1 VTTTTH
7 ALSPEQRATYE
18 RDGFVVLPA
27 LFTADE
33 LQAARDEA
41 DRLADE
47 LVNASIALGKVS
59 PRLDLRKDDKGTVL
73 LKIQPVGDISPV
85 FAAMERDPR
94 LLDPMRELLGC
105 EPLLLEEKLNGKER
119 LAVGLDELGLRNW
132 APEFP
137 WHTDMHYFY
146 FEGYPDETLSSA
158 IALDDC
164 TEENGP
170 LRFVPGSHLKH
181 DWPVR
186 TEWPPDLADGAI
198 DDSLGVPLICPAGT
212 VVVFH
217 SRVVH
222 ASSPNRTAKPRRL
235 IIYSHFPETHQ
246 VEPDARNKGLRAAGR
261 EHESEYADLLAT
273 GGYVPTQVRL
283 TS

>member
-1 VTTTTH
+1 MTTTTPV
-7 ALSPEQRATYE
+7 LTPEQREAYE
-18 RDGFVVLPA
+18 RDGFIVLPA
-27 LFTADE
+27 LFGPEE
-33 LQAARDEA
+33 LAAARAEA

-47 LVNASIALGKVS
+47 LVNASIALGRIS
-59 PRLDLRKDDKGTVL
+59 PRLDLRRDDKGTVL

-85 FAAMERDPR
+85 FAALERDPR

-119 LAVGLDELGLRNW
+119 LGVDLSSLGLREW

-146 FEGYPDETLSSA
+146 FEGYPDATLSSA

-164 TEENGP
+164 TVENGA

-186 TEWPPDLADGAI
+186 TEWPPDLAEGAV
-198 DDSLGVPLICPAGT
+198 DDSLGVPLTCPAGT
-212 VVVFH
+212 VVIFH

-222 ASSPNRTAKPRRL
+222 ASSPNRTNKPRRL
-235 IIYSHFPETHQ
+235 IIYSHFPSTHE
-246 VEPDARNKGLRAAGR
+246 VEPDARNQGLRAAGR
-261 EHESEYADLLAT
+261 EHESEYAEVLAR
-273 GGYVPTQVRL
+273 GGYSPQPVRL
-283 TS
+283 V

>member
-1 VTTTTH
+1 MLT
-7 ALSPEQRATYE
+7 AEQLETYE
-18 RDGFVVLPA
+18 RDGYVVLPA
-27 LFTADE
+27 LFSPDE

-47 LVNASIALGKVS
+47 LVNASIALGRIS
-59 PRLDLRKDDKGTVL
+59 PRLDLRRDAEGTVL
-73 LKIQPVGDISPV
+73 LKIQPVGDISVV
-85 FAAMERDPR
+85 FAALERDPR

-119 LAVGLDELGLRNW
+119 LGVPLDDLGLREW

-137 WHTDMHYFY
+137 WHTDMHYF
-146 FEGYPDETLSSA
+146 FFDGYPDTTLSSA
-158 IALDDC
+158 IALDEC

-170 LRFVPGSHLKH
+170 LRFIPGSHTKH

-186 TEWPPDLADGAI
+186 TEWPPDLAAGAV

-212 VVVFH
+212 VVLFH

-222 ASSPNRTAKPRRL
+222 ASSPNRTTKPRRL
-235 IIYSHFPETHQ
+235 IIYSHFPETHA
-246 VEPDARNKGLRAAGR
+246 VEPDARNRHLRTAGR
-261 EHESEYADLLAT
+261 EHESEYAELLEA
-273 GGYVPTQVRL
+273 GSYRPVPVRL
-283 TS
+283 V